1 MDLRNRDL
9 QDGLFLDKCNLTSQ
23 PDFSDVHARALD
35 LAENSI
41 GVLFEQFLPQ
51 GIQVVDF
58 SYNYIYDDGLPD
70 WWPDTLEE
78 LYLTGNSIRNQD
90 VNLWSARNLKVLCLS
105 KNPLQHLPGHLP
117 FTLERLYVD
126 KTQIKRTGLLPP
138 HLKVFS
144 AAGAC
149 LRSIRIPRTV
159 EKLFLQRNFLQSA
172 QLPRDWG
179 TQLEILNLE
188 HNKLTHFPKG
198 LPDSLRVLK
207 LSYNEITSIP
217 EDLPEK
223 LTFLAIGHNKIRS
236 VALTKRKTPIQCVCV
251 MNNQLT
257 VVLKDEQAKNN
268 IQWASSILEEDNWN
282 TDEYSVFART
292 LQKAYRNYRLK
303 KILRTWKKQA
313 QIREELLATSMH
325 PSRAGQYE
333 DVSPEWNH
341 WGC

>member
-1 MDLRNRDL
+1 MDQQNRDL
-9 QDGLFLDKCNLTSQ
+9 QDGIYLNKYGLSTQ
-23 PDFSDVHARALD
+23 PDFSQVQARALD

-41 GVLFEQFLPQ
+41 GILFEQFLPQ
-51 GIQVVDF
+51 GIQVADF
-58 SYNYIYDDGLPD
+58 SYNYIHDDGVPD

-90 VNLWSARNLKVLCLS
+90 PVFWSARNLKVLCLS

-172 QLPRDWG
+172 HLPRDWG

-207 LSYNEITSIP
+207 LSYNDITSIP
-217 EDLPEK
+217 ETLPEK
-223 LTFLAIGHNKIRS
+223 LTFLAISDNKIRS
-236 VALTKRKTPIQCVCV
+236 VALTKRKTPIQCVYLT
-251 MNNQLT
+251 NNQLT
-257 VVLKDEQAKNN
+257 VVLKEEQEKKN
-268 IQWASSILEEDNWN
+268 IQWASSILEEDNWA

-303 KILRTWKKQA
+303 KILRTWRRLA
-313 QIREELLATSMH
+313 RMREELQASSMH
-325 PSRAGQYE
+325 PSRAGRFE
-333 DVSPEWNH
+333 DVSPEWGL